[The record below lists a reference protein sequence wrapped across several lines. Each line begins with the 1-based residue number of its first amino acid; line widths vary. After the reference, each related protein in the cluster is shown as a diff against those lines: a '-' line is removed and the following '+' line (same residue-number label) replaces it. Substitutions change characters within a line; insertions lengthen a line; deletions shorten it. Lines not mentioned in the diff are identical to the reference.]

1 MGHNVC
7 AMLSSFIAHNVSIGR
22 CNHKPSSLLCRL
34 RCELLRFGRARPLA
48 QRDRLN
54 ILKSLYIAIIAKN
67 DRRKEKELPIRDCQ
81 LWLSVHSSSRVLFSI
96 VQWENWLHTHTH
108 NRINELFSGST
119 STIYWCRT
127 HRDINVQDRNMTI
140 QCVSIMVYHK
150 YKSNNVK

>member
-108 NRINELFSGST
+108 TIESMNYLVALQALFIGVEHTEISMYRIGT
-119 STIYWCRT
+119 
-127 HRDINVQDRNMTI
+127 
-140 QCVSIMVYHK
+140 
-150 YKSNNVK
+150 